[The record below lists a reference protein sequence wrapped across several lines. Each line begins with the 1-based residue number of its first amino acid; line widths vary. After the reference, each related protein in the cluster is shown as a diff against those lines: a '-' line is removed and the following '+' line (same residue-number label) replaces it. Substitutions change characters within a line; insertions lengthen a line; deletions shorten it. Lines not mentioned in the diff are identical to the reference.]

1 MHKSVAYF
9 STNQYI
15 AVPNEHGKNIISAIL
30 CFYRFSCL
38 RYLIDIHPS
47 FAWFSFS
54 EHFSFQY
61 MKFMNEVTVVRLAT
75 VPWCKSIS
83 LDMEHALYGLLLIG
97 CLDIT

>member
-15 AVPNEHGKNIISAIL
+15 AVPNEH
-30 CFYRFSCL
+30 
-38 RYLIDIHPS
+38 
-47 FAWFSFS
+47 